1 MLRRPNFRS
10 LRGRL
15 FVALF
20 LTAAVPTGLLLVG
33 GSLAFRELVV
43 GTGSAG
49 PWDEVAESGQLLLD
63 QVMADPAADPE
74 LRAAADRH
82 RAQLSESLRFSR
94 LYAFLGERV
103 LFLLPAVAGGL
114 FILAAGL
121 SLWSAKQVSR
131 GLSRPVREIVTWTEA
146 LGRGEPLP
154 APDLERETGEIR
166 EVRELRRGLR
176 AMEEELA
183 AGRARELR
191 EARNRSWSEMTRR
204 IAHDLKNPLT
214 PMQMAARTAAASP
227 DPAAAQAG
235 EVLLEEIARLDELSR
250 SFAQFGRPPDGP
262 PSPVELGELLVH
274 LGRRLDPERQLLEV
288 KVPDREVFVEGHP
301 VALERAVRNLVANA
315 LDAQASPGKTHRPP
329 VELVLELHAAQARLT
344 VLDRGPG
351 LPPGSEDLIWEPD
364 FTTKRRGTGLGLP
377 LVRQVLESH
386 GGSVSAGTR
395 PGGGAEF
402 QVLLPLMPDPESES
416 EPGPAS
422 GPAPGPAPEPAPGPE
437 ATK

>member
-114 FILAAGL
+114 FLLAAGL

-166 EVRELRRGLR
+166 EVRDLRRGLR

-288 KVPDREVFVEGHP
+288 EVPDREVFVEGHP

-315 LDAQASPGKTHRPP
+315 LDAQASPGQTHRPP

-351 LPPGSEDLIWEPD
+351 LPHGSENLIWEPD

-377 LVRQVLESH
+377 LVRQVLEAH
-386 GGSVSAGTR
+386 GGSVSARTR

-402 QVLLPLMPDPESES
+402 QVLLPLMPEHDPEAE
-416 EPGPAS
+416 
-422 GPAPGPAPEPAPGPE
+422 PE